1 MWRIGLAV
9 VLALGLSLASLT
21 VEAQKVE
28 KAARVA
34 VLSPGPGP
42 ASSSNSL
49 VAFRQRLQ
57 EIGYVEGRNLAI
69 EWRFVGGDSRRL
81 PEVAAELVRLN
92 VDVIVSINTLA
103 AQASKAATA
112 RIPIVFVQ
120 VADMAGSELVQSLA
134 RPGGNVT
141 GLVSNTRELSG
152 KRLELLKEALPRVT
166 NVGVL
171 RDSNRTTGLIFRD
184 MDEASHQLGLRLMD
198 LAIHGRDELQSAID
212 DGAKSHVGAL
222 FVIDGVAI
230 ATLHASI
237 LQFAGKKHLPVI
249 SQFREFVKAGG
260 LMAYGPD
267 LPEMYRRAAM
277 YVDKILKGAKP
288 TNLPVEQPTKFE
300 LVINLKTAKALGLT
314 IPPSVLARADE
325 VTQ

>member
-1 MWRIGLAV
+1 MRRIRLAV

-21 VEAQKVE
+21 VEAQMAE

-57 EIGYVEGRNLAI
+57 ELGYVEGRNLAI

-92 VDVIVSINTLA
+92 VDVIVSINTAA
-103 AQASKAATA
+103 AQASKGATE
-112 RIPIVFVQ
+112 RIPIIFVQ
-120 VADMAGSELVQSLA
+120 VADLAGSDLVQSLA

-166 NVGVL
+166 NIGVI
-171 RDSNRTTGLIFRD
+171 RDSNNLTAGLIFKD
-184 MDEASHQLGLRLMD
+184 MDSASHQLGLRLTD
-198 LAIHGRDELQSAID
+198 LAIRNRDGLQRALEAGGKEHI
-212 DGAKSHVGAL
+212 GAL
-222 FVIDGVAI
+222 LVIDGVTISALQ
-230 ATLHASI
+230 API
-237 LQFAGKKHLPVI
+237 LEFTRGKRLPLV
-249 SQFREFVKAGG
+249 SQF
-260 LMAYGPD
+260 
-267 LPEMYRRAAM
+267 
-277 YVDKILKGAKP
+277 
-288 TNLPVEQPTKFE
+288 
-300 LVINLKTAKALGLT
+300 
-314 IPPSVLARADE
+314 
-325 VTQ
+325 